1 MKKIIATLLAFA
13 GITASLT
20 GCSDS
25 PDSSSQPKVRTSTAP
40 IDTAIIGKW
49 WNGTSGYVFGE
60 DRKVNLVMDFS
71 AMDIHFT
78 SDGEFDKAGEIIG
91 KDAIAYDGK
100 ELIVYYTIDEDVSKI
115 VHLERKDGE
124 NPDSIDGSYTL
135 YGGLLTEYFIG
146 NVGLSID
153 NVMNDD
159 NISLGAEI
167 DGESFILTIE
177 NYCDY
182 ETINGALEMFSPYMS
197 YVDNNVDCVRYSYS
211 VDGDTLNMKYTMDET
226 APDEVYSRVEE

>member
-1 MKKIIATLLAFA
+1 MKKTIATLLAVA
-13 GITASLT
+13 GITASFAS
-20 GCSDS
+20 CSDAQE
-25 PDSSSQPKVRTSTAP
+25 SSSQTIIRKSTAP

-49 WNGTSGYVFGE
+49 WNGSSGYVFGE
-60 DRKVNLVMDFS
+60 DRKVDLVMDFS

-91 KDAIAYDGK
+91 KDSIAYDGK
-100 ELIVYYTIDEDVSKI
+100 ELIVYYDIDGDVSKI

-146 NVGLSID
+146 TVGLSIE
-153 NVMNDD
+153 NIMNDD
-159 NISLGAEI
+159 SISLSAEI
-167 DGESFILTIE
+167 DGESFILTLE

-182 ETINGALEMFSPYMS
+182 ETVNGAVEMFSPYIS
-197 YVDNNVDCVRYSYS
+197 YVDENADCIRYSYS
-211 VDGDTLNMKYTMDET
+211 VDGDTLNMKYASDET
-226 APDEVYSRVEE
+226 APDEVYTRVEE

>member
-1 MKKIIATLLAFA
+1 MKKIIAALLAAA
-13 GITASLT
+13 GITAFLT
-20 GCSDS
+20 GCTDS
-25 PDSSSQPKVRTSTAP
+25 PDSSSEEKNRTSNAA

-60 DRKVNLVMDFS
+60 DRKVDLVMDFS

-78 SDGEFDKAGEIIG
+78 SDGEFNKAGEIIG
-91 KDAIAYDGK
+91 KDDIAYDGN
-100 ELIVYYTIDEDVSKI
+100 ELIVYYTIDGDVSKI

-146 NVGLSID
+146 NLGLSIE

-159 NISLGAEI
+159 SISLGAEI
-167 DGESFILTIE
+167 NGESFILTLE
-177 NYCDY
+177 GYCSY
-182 ETINGALEMFSPYMS
+182 ETIDGYIEMFSPYMD
-197 YVDNNVDCVRYSYS
+197 YIDENADCVRYSYS
-211 VDGDTLNMKYTMDET
+211 VDGDTLNMKYAMDAA
-226 APDEVYSRVEE
+226 APDEVYSRAEE